1 MNLKWLKIHLIRDQQ
16 VSYGKGTSRESQIYY
31 IIYIYIYI
39 YKFHM
44 PHTGERYDSVYMY
57 IFFEKLAPVNFYLG
71 GALV

>member
-1 MNLKWLKIHLIRDQQ
+1 MEKEHPEK
-16 VSYGKGTSRESQIYY
+16 VKY
-31 IIYIYIYI
+31 IIYIYI

>member
-1 MNLKWLKIHLIRDQQ
+1 MEKEHPEK
-16 VSYGKGTSRESQIYY
+16 VVKYIY
-31 IIYIYIYI
+31 IYIYIYI

-57 IFFEKLAPVNFYLG
+57 IFFEKLAPVNFYLE

>member
-1 MNLKWLKIHLIRDQQ
+1 MDRHLDFTVDQSKWSGLGDFVKKLHNNYHQH
-16 VSYGKGTSRESQIYY
+16 
-31 IIYIYIYI
+31 YIYIYI

-44 PHTGERYDSVYMY
+44 LHTGERYDSVYMY

>member
-1 MNLKWLKIHLIRDQQ
+1 MEKEHPEK
-16 VSYGKGTSRESQIYY
+16 VVKY
-31 IIYIYIYI
+31 IYIYIYI
-39 YKFHM
+39 YIFHM